1 MPRLHVVRGPSLDD
15 PVAVLAGVSDKSEPR
30 LARLGITT
38 IRDLLL
44 FFPRRYEDFSTITP
58 IAFVRPGVKT
68 TRSTGSKPIKRDTSA
83 SS

>member
-1 MPRLHVVRGPSLDD
+1 MPRLHVVRGPTLDD
-15 PVAVLAGVSDKSEPR
+15 PVTVMTGVSDKTEAR

-68 TRSTGSKPIKRDTSA
+68 TVRGRW
-83 SS
+83 